1 MKTEELLRLRN
12 ELIHTELGA
21 LLLMYLQDYITDES
35 CKVAD
40 NSREIKG
47 MCQLVQQIK
56 KIPKVAE
63 NSRNKE

>member
-1 MKTEELLRLRN
+1 MQTEELLRLRN
-12 ELIHTELGA
+12 ELINRDLGD
-21 LLLMYLQDYITDES
+21 LLLVYLQDYITDES
-35 CKVAD
+35 CKVGD

-63 NSRNKE
+63 NSRK